1 MIDVFTK
8 IQKVYYLLKQW
19 SSRCAPVH
27 TSVHENY
34 FTLHSKN
41 CKMKN
46 IFFMTLILSF
56 SDILGIL

>member
-8 IQKVYYLLKQW
+8 LQKVYYLLKQW

-27 TSVHENY
+27 TSEHENY

-46 IFFMTLILSF
+46 IFLN
-56 SDILGIL
+56 DINFDFF